1 MLSNSPRLTTGTQH
15 DPLLPKLLEAIYHAS
30 EIEIAVSFVQPSGL
44 ELLFDAL
51 LEALRSG
58 ATIRMLTSDYLG
70 ITHPRALRELLMLAE
85 RGADIHI
92 FECKGNTSFHLKTYI
107 FTQSKN
113 EHITK
118 GCAFIGSNNISRA
131 ALTHAYEW
139 SWRHDWQ
146 PPHDSSAALEFN
158 SIRAAFTH
166 LLKDQ
171 SCIRLTAD
179 WVDHYSARRQSSI
192 PLVQPITGFIDED
205 LEQPSPNSVQ
215 LEALEALLHTRRE
228 GFSRGLVVLAT
239 GMGKTW
245 LAAFDALQMN
255 AKRVLFV
262 AHREEILLQAQAV
275 FGRVHHNARTGLF
288 QGTTK
293 QHDADFIFASV
304 QSLSKPEAL
313 QHFASKHFDYIVID
327 EFHHASAPSYK
338 NVLKHFSPQFLLG
351 LTATPERTDQADI
364 LTLCDNNLVFERNL
378 VHGINE
384 KLLAPIHYYGIYDE
398 FVNYQEIPWRSG
410 RFDPTQI
417 ESAFATQQRAKHI
430 YQNWLKHKQSR
441 TLGFCISQKHAD
453 FMSEY
458 FQQQGVRAGA
468 VYAGS
473 HLTRHQGLQ
482 QLAAGQLDVI
492 FAVDMFNEGTDLPA
506 LDTVLMLRPTESKI
520 IFLQQLGRGLRLS
533 ASTQKTHVVVLD
545 FLGNHQSFLN
555 SPAALLAEP
564 NRSSLLKKLRQQEP
578 ITLAKGCFI
587 NYAPELIQFW
597 EKLARQ
603 IGKSAVEDYQQLRD
617 ELGRRPTAT
626 EFFHAGYALPKM
638 RKQAGSW
645 LNLITTQENDP
656 QLQQL
661 LAAHSEFFLKGVETT
676 AMNKSFKGF
685 LYQAFIELGGVRGA
699 VNTAHLAQLSYK
711 LLQHRPDGMRK
722 ELPVSMQNVAADS
735 KAWLTYWRR
744 NPINFSCKQDT
755 TNSQA
760 WFIEEGDTFALNFTV
775 AEPLQE
781 AFERYFQELIDLR
794 LAQYFARENQGG
806 NYPVEQIAPLQ
817 AAEKSIYKNLTS
829 RDAVLQAISEYDA
842 IGADAFLQ
850 KYGYKSATKYRVL
863 YNGRLYD
870 SKAIVGVAYGFQFG
884 KALAAYEF
892 SGGKATIIPKLEE
905 LGFQVVEEA

>member
-1 MLSNSPRLTTGTQH
+1 MLVNSPRLTTGTQH
-15 DPLLPKLLEAIYHAS
+15 DPLLPKLLQAIYHAS
-30 EIEIAVSFVQPSGL
+30 EIEIAVSFIQPSGL

-51 LEALRSG
+51 LEALSSG
-58 ATIRMLTSDYLG
+58 ASIRLLTSDYLD
-70 ITHPRALRELLMLAE
+70 ITHPRALRELLLLAE

-92 FECKGNTSFHLKTYI
+92 FACKGNTSFHLKTYI
-107 FTQSKN
+107 FTQSKD
-113 EHITK
+113 EQIAK

-146 PPHDSSAALEFN
+146 PPHDSDAAREFN

-166 LLKDQ
+166 LLKDP
-171 SCIRLTAD
+171 SCIGLTAD
-179 WVDHYSARRQSSI
+179 WIEHYSARRQSSI
-192 PLVQPITGFIDED
+192 PLLKHITGFIDED
-205 LEQPSPNSVQ
+205 FEQPNPNSVQ
-215 LEALEALLHTRRE
+215 IEALEALLNTRCE
-228 GFSRGLVVLAT
+228 GFTRGLVVLAT

-275 FGRVHHNARTGLF
+275 FTRVHHNARTGLY

-313 QHFASKHFDYIVID
+313 QHFASEQFDYIVVD

-338 NVLKHFSPQFLLG
+338 SLLKHFNPQFLLG

-384 KLLAPIHYYGIYDE
+384 KLLAPIHYYGIYDA

-410 RFDPTQI
+410 RFDPTLM

-430 YQNWLKHKQSR
+430 YNNWCKHKQTC

-453 FMSEY
+453 FMSQY

-473 HLTRHQGLQ
+473 RLTRHQGLQ

-492 FAVDMFNEGTDLPA
+492 FSVDMFNEGTDLPA
-506 LDTVLMLRPTESKI
+506 LDTLLMLRPTESKI

-533 ASTQKTHVVVLD
+533 ESTQKTHLVVLD

-555 SPAALLAEP
+555 SPAALLAEQ
-564 NRSSLLKKLRQQEP
+564 NRSSLLKTLRQQAP

-603 IGKSAVEDYQQLRD
+603 IGKSAAEDYQQLRD
-617 ELGRRPTAT
+617 ELGHRPTAT

-638 RKQAGSW
+638 RKQTGSW
-645 LNLITTQENDP
+645 LDLIATQESDP

-661 LAAHSEFFLKGVETT
+661 LAAHGEFFLKGVETT
-676 AMNKSFKGF
+676 NMTKSFKGF
-685 LYQAFIELGGVRGA
+685 LYQAFIELSGVRGA
-699 VNTAHLAQLSYK
+699 VNTAQLAQLSHQ
-711 LLQHRPDGMRK
+711 LLQHRPDDMRK
-722 ELPVSMQNVAADS
+722 ELPASMQSVAADS
-735 KAWLTYWRR
+735 KVWLTYWRK
-744 NPINFSCKQDT
+744 NPIHFSCKQDT
-755 TNSQA
+755 TSSQA
-760 WFIEEGDTFALNFTV
+760 WFIEHGDTFALNFSV

-781 AFERYFQELIDLR
+781 VFEHYFQELIDLR
-794 LAQYFARENQGG
+794 LAQYFARGHQNK
-806 NYPVEQIAPLQ
+806 NYPVEVLPVFK
-817 AAEKSIYKNLTS
+817 AAEKP
-829 RDAVLQAISEYDA
+829 V
-842 IGADAFLQ
+842 
-850 KYGYKSATKYRVL
+850 
-863 YNGRLYD
+863 
-870 SKAIVGVAYGFQFG
+870 
-884 KALAAYEF
+884 
-892 SGGKATIIPKLEE
+892 
-905 LGFQVVEEA
+905 